1 MTIPRLYV
9 PAPRIEEGSIT
20 IEGHDHHYLSRV
32 LRMHGNQELR
42 LLDGKGL
49 TGRGRILEIDY
60 EKTTVMVEEV
70 ERFERE
76 IPRLH
81 LYQALLAGAK
91 MDRVAQDCTEAG
103 AASMV
108 PFSCNRSRKIDEA
121 AGQRLNRWR
130 RLSLEAWRLT
140 GRPYRPDV
148 ADLLGWENLVS
159 RLYDM
164 AMVVFADESGG
175 VRPAEALC
183 EECCDDVALLI
194 GPEGGFSDEERDE
207 LYSLGGKPVT
217 LGSGIFRAETAGSAL
232 ILAARCHY
240 GYL

>member
-9 PAPRIEEGSIT
+9 SAPQIEEGSIT

-32 LRMHGNQELR
+32 LRMHRNQELR
-42 LLDGKGL
+42 MLDGKGL
-49 TGRGRILEIDY
+49 TGRGRIVEINN
-60 EKTTVMVEEV
+60 EKTTVIVEEV

-91 MDRVAQDCTEAG
+91 MDRVVQDCTEAG
-103 AASMV
+103 AAFVV
-108 PFSCNRSRKIDEA
+108 PFSCSRSKKIDDAVGE
-121 AGQRLNRWR
+121 RLNRWR

-140 GRPYRPDV
+140 GRPYKPDV
-148 ADLLGWENLVS
+148 ADLLGWEYLVS
-159 RLYDM
+159 RLDDM
-164 AMVVFADESGG
+164 EMVVFADERGG

-183 EECCDDVALLI
+183 EERCGDVALLI
-194 GPEGGFSDEERDE
+194 GPEGGFSDEERNE
-207 LYSLGGKPVT
+207 LSSLGGKPVT
-217 LGSGIFRAETAGSAL
+217 LGSGIFRAETAGLAL

-240 GYL
+240 GFL